1 MIIWTQYLHVY
12 KYWPHSFSY
21 EHVFLLC
28 GREYCAWYFNT
39 ICTSLVY
46 TFCQK
51 CKMNFFH
58 FYNYLVIHLSIYRW
72 ADTHDIVC
80 LWGSENNSWEPVPFF
95 SHVYGFGSSSL
106 AVPFLADPSTLPW
119 TLFSWHSFQLF

>member
-1 MIIWTQYLHVY
+1 MYINI
-12 KYWPHSFSY
+12 
-21 EHVFLLC
+21 
-28 GREYCAWYFNT
+28 GRIVSSMNMFFYCVEEST
-39 ICTSLVY
+39 VLGILIQICTSLVY

-80 LWGSENNSWEPVPFF
+80 LWGSENNSWEPVPSF

-106 AVPFLADPSTLPW
+106 AVPFPADPSTLP
-119 TLFSWHSFQLF
+119 